1 MLSQSPPCLNVSG
14 PAVERAGQT
23 GAMKSKHEAQKVA
36 EWMLKE
42 LKRMGKLHQ
51 DTAVYEIAEKFGSRF
66 TYDNEDGNLAIRID
80 ILASFSELTKDSVV
94 WVQEDRYWRMRT
106 PGDGPEA

>member
-1 MLSQSPPCLNVSG
+1 
-14 PAVERAGQT
+14 
-23 GAMKSKHEAQKVA
+23 MKSKHKVQKVA

-42 LKRMGKLHQ
+42 LKRLGKLHQ

-66 TYDNEDGNLAIRID
+66 AYDKKDGNLAIRID
-80 ILASFSELTKDSVV
+80 ILAAFRELTKDFVV

-106 PGDGPEA
+106 PFDEPRGKPAR

>member
-1 MLSQSPPCLNVSG
+1 
-14 PAVERAGQT
+14 
-23 GAMKSKHEAQKVA
+23 MKSKHKAQKVA

-42 LKRMGKLHQ
+42 LKRLGKLHQ

-80 ILASFSELTKDSVV
+80 ILAAFRDLTKDSVV
-94 WVQEDRYWRMRT
+94 WVHEDRYWRMRT
-106 PGDGPEA
+106 PGDEPGRHQAKLL

>member
-1 MLSQSPPCLNVSG
+1 
-14 PAVERAGQT
+14 
-23 GAMKSKHEAQKVA
+23 MKSKHKAQKVA

-42 LKRMGKLHQ
+42 LKRLGKLHQ

-80 ILASFSELTKDSVV
+80 ILDAFRELAKDSVV
-94 WVQEDRYWRMRT
+94 WVHEDRYWRMRA
-106 PGDGPEA
+106 PGDEPGRDHA

>member
-1 MLSQSPPCLNVSG
+1 
-14 PAVERAGQT
+14 
-23 GAMKSKHEAQKVA
+23 MKSGHKAQKVA
-36 EWMLKE
+36 EWMLNE

-80 ILASFSELTKDSVV
+80 ILDAFRELTKDSVV
-94 WVQEDRYWRMRT
+94 WVHGDRYWRMRA
-106 PGDGPEA
+106 PGDGPGRDHA

>member
-1 MLSQSPPCLNVSG
+1 MVGG
-14 PAVERAGQT
+14 PAVERASKT
-23 GAMKSKHEAQKVA
+23 GSMKSKHKAQKVA

-42 LKRMGKLHQ
+42 LKQLGKLHQ

-66 TYDNEDGNLAIRID
+66 TYDNEDGSLAIRID
-80 ILASFSELTKDSVV
+80 ILDAFRELTKDSVV
-94 WVQEDRYWRMRT
+94 WVREDRYWRMRT

>member
-1 MLSQSPPCLNVSG
+1 
-14 PAVERAGQT
+14 
-23 GAMKSKHEAQKVA
+23 MKSKRKAHKVA

-51 DTAVYEIAEKFGSRF
+51 DTSVYEIAEKFGSRF
-66 TYDNEDGNLAIRID
+66 TYDNEDGDLAIRID
-80 ILASFSELTKDSVV
+80 ILAAFRELTKDSVV
-94 WVQEDRYWRMRT
+94 WVEDDRYWRMRT